1 MLFTGQ
7 RDGSAVGSH
16 CELGGGE
23 GAGMELFHP
32 QFCHSV
38 LWEGLAVIVS
48 WEGERGLGYSMYQ
61 CQPRFPHSARQEWL
75 AVISGSVSDRSGI

>member
-1 MLFTGQ
+1 VLYSQVGMLFTGQ

-23 GAGMELFHP
+23 GAGMKLFHP
-32 QFCHSV
+32 QFRHSV

-48 WEGERGLGYSMYQ
+48 WEGERGLGYTV
-61 CQPRFPHSARQEWL
+61 CT
-75 AVISGSVSDRSGI
+75 SVSPDFPTVRVRNG

>member
-32 QFCHSV
+32 QFRHSV
-38 LWEGLAVIVS
+38 L